1 MRAVLAE
8 PFVAQLAA
16 APPDVQRAFWKQLR
30 FLLRDLHHPSLNAKK
45 YPESGDPELWQGRIT
60 KAWRFYFKIAGD
72 QYVMESA
79 REHPK

>member
-72 QYVMESA
+72 Q
-79 REHPK
+79 